1 MILLLSYHVYSFSAP
16 NGPIK
21 FYRIRFSLGLLLL
34 ISTNRKMY
42 YQELKS
48 HEKLNP
54 IVNLTQNQFKYVTT
68 VTDSIYKE
76 LQSETEQK
84 SYLSISLT
92 SFLNYIYQ
100 KQRTNT
106 NKLPTE
112 KTLKWKVLQ
121 YMNDHHSMPLGI
133 DMVAKQFDLS
143 SGEVQQILQ
152 ELTGTTFKNNM
163 NRIRLR
169 NAVALMQFD
178 ELSIVEIRKICGF
191 SSDGLFYDVFKKE
204 YGVLPKEY
212 RQSLEE
218 YTDNTGRT
226 DAWEIYIYLQKNYR
240 MPLTLTDISNKLH
253 INKKQIERLLRESF
267 SLSFKE
273 MLNGYRVVIGRNL
286 LVSTDKNVQE
296 VASTVGFSQSSS
308 FIQAFQKVYQDTP
321 KQYVEAF
328 KRKKQSN
335 K

>member
-1 MILLLSYHVYSFSAP
+1 MSLIDHKPYVSGDYLSSHFSPHEMVVESFTVYQDTNPVQKDEVEFYILLEGEGVLSINGIDFDIRDQQLILLLSYHVYSFSAP

-21 FYRIRFSLGLLLL
+21 FYRIHFSLGLLLL

-121 YMNDHHSMPLGI
+121 YMTDHHSMPLGI

-169 NAVALMQFD
+169 NAVALM
-178 ELSIVEIRKICGF
+178 
-191 SSDGLFYDVFKKE
+191 
-204 YGVLPKEY
+204 
-212 RQSLEE
+212 
-218 YTDNTGRT
+218 
-226 DAWEIYIYLQKNYR
+226 
-240 MPLTLTDISNKLH
+240 
-253 INKKQIERLLRESF
+253 
-267 SLSFKE
+267 
-273 MLNGYRVVIGRNL
+273 
-286 LVSTDKNVQE
+286 
-296 VASTVGFSQSSS
+296 
-308 FIQAFQKVYQDTP
+308 
-321 KQYVEAF
+321 
-328 KRKKQSN
+328 
-335 K
+335 